1 MNKYLYVSFFAVA
14 LGFLV
19 LESKTNKRKCLR
31 RQPAKSSAS
40 QYKATS
46 AFYNHF
52 VIDDITAPGRVWNE
66 EFTSGIR

>member
-1 MNKYLYVSFFAVA
+1 MKPHLY
-14 LGFLV
+14 LV
-19 LESKTNKRKCLR
+19 LLSFMLIFLDLQSKTDRRKCLR
-31 RQPAKSSAS
+31 RQPLKSSAS

-52 VIDDITAPGRVWNE
+52 IVDDITAPGRVWNE

>member
-1 MNKYLYVSFFAVA
+1 MRRNVYTVLVLSLFV
-14 LGFLV
+14 FLA
-19 LESKTNKRKCLR
+19 LESKVNKRRCLR
-31 RQPAKSSAS
+31 RQPVKSSAS

-52 VIDDITAPGRVWNE
+52 VVDDITAPGRVWNE